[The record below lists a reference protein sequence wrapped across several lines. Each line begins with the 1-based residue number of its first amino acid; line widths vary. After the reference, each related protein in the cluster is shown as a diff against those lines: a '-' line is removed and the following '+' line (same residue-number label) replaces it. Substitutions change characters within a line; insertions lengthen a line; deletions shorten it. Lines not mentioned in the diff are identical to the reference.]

1 MHTLLD
7 HTHIVLTLAMDV
19 RNSAVQL
26 TSVGL
31 ADACP
36 NYCIHGVYMVRICCH
51 IVTKSV
57 EDVWNDMK

>member
-1 MHTLLD
+1 MLLD
-7 HTHIVLTLAMDV
+7 HTHFVRTRAMDV

-36 NYCIHGVYMVRICCH
+36 NYCVYMVCICCH